1 MTTIRFT
8 SLGVDAKVTVD
19 VGEGERRTLLSIAK
33 EHGIPVPFRCEAG
46 DCSACL
52 VHVDTLSGGR
62 RPVARLTEKE
72 SVLLQAMYLLNQHDI
87 EMPSGGAYLRT
98 FGSPVITRFTM
109 RRSLC
114 FLRATRAG
122 DSCRQQKCRSLRGR

>member
-19 VGEGERRTLLSIAK
+19 TEGERRTLLSIAK
-33 EHGIPVPFRCEAG
+33 QHGIPIPYRCEAG

-52 VHVDTLSGGR
+52 VHVETLSGGR

-72 SVLLQAMYLLNQHDI
+72 SLLLQAMYLLSQHDI
-87 EMPSGGAYLRT
+87 EDAERRGV
-98 FGSPVITRFTM
+98 SPDIRLACHYEVRDEEIVVFFERPAG
-109 RRSLC
+109 RR
-114 FLRATRAG
+114 
-122 DSCRQQKCRSLRGR
+122 